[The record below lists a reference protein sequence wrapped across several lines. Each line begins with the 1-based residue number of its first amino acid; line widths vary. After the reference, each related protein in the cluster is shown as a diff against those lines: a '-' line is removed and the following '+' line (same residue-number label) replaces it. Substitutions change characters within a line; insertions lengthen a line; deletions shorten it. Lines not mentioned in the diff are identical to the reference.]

1 MPDKTTA
8 GPARRSGMS
17 VDQRAA
23 ARLAAAWLLW
33 YPDEKLVSRLPE
45 IHRAVA
51 ALPAGP
57 REPLQEFIVHL
68 DGTPLLDVQRQYVE
82 VFDMKRKACPYL
94 SYWTDGDT
102 RNRGIGILRF
112 KQAYLEAGFDL
123 GGEELA
129 DHLAVVLEFA
139 ALGDRLTG
147 EALLAEHAAPI
158 GLLREALAGLG
169 SVYVHVLDAVL
180 VTMPEVTPA
189 VAERMATLAS
199 SGPPVEAVGLEPF
212 GSGPVLV
219 QLGARR

>member
-1 MPDKTTA
+1 MPDGNAKNVALPGRLTT
-8 GPARRSGMS
+8 
-17 VDQRAA
+17 DQRAI

-33 YPDEKLVSRLPE
+33 YPDEKLVARLAE
-45 IHRAVA
+45 IERAVA
-51 ALPAGP
+51 GLPRVA
-57 REPLQEFIVHL
+57 RDPLQSFLSIMDE
-68 DGTPLLDVQRQYVE
+68 TPLLAMQRHYVE
-82 VFDMKRKACPYL
+82 IFDMKRRACPYL

-123 GGEELA
+123 GNEELA

-147 EALLAEHAAPI
+147 DALLADHAAPI

-169 SVYVHVLDAVL
+169 SSYVYVLDAVL
-180 VTMPEVTPA
+180 TTLPEITPDI
-189 VAERMATLAS
+189 AEKMAYLAS

>member
-1 MPDKTTA
+1 M
-8 GPARRSGMS
+8 
-17 VDQRAA
+17 QR
-23 ARLAAAWLLW
+23 
-33 YPDEKLVSRLPE
+33 
-45 IHRAVA
+45 H
-51 ALPAGP
+51 
-57 REPLQEFIVHL
+57 
-68 DGTPLLDVQRQYVE
+68 YVE

-112 KQAYLEAGFDL
+112 KQAYLDAGFDL
-123 GGEELA
+123 GTEELA

-147 EALLAEHAAPI
+147 DALLVEHAAPI
-158 GLLREALAGLG
+158 GLLREALAVLG
-169 SVYVHVLDAVL
+169 STYVYVLDAVL
-180 VTMPEVTPA
+180 ATLPEITPEI
-189 VAERMATLAS
+189 AERMTSLAS